1 MNMSKSFW
9 GGDHVPSINIS
20 LVAATLW
27 ALTVSV
33 KSLHVLGTVQTG
45 APSTEPLVFVMSVSV
60 YVMVGLAGLS
70 VPLAAGDGALGAFG
84 PAAVGAFRGPNV
96 IVVDEAAVDEALFI
110 DRVRLLLAK
119 VSERKK
125 QLLITST
132 MAMNIRQFDVLIS
145 SRILM
150 GSFLEFND
158 VLAEMI

>member
-1 MNMSKSFW
+1 MVPSAGTGRMIADGLAVWRLLAMTLPFVSSMNMSKSFW

-70 VPLAAGDGALGAFG
+70 VPLAAGDGASGAFG
-84 PAAVGAFRGPNV
+84 PAAVGALRGPNA
-96 IVVDEAAVDEALFI
+96 IVVDEAVVDEALLV
-110 DRVRLLLAK
+110 DRVRLLL
-119 VSERKK
+119 
-125 QLLITST
+125 
-132 MAMNIRQFDVLIS
+132 
-145 SRILM
+145 
-150 GSFLEFND
+150 
-158 VLAEMI
+158 